1 MTASVLLIFE
11 RLSGGCGPSPRDGDL
26 HRRALLGEAV
36 EPGGD
41 LDLPVAGHGEV
52 AGVEL
57 EVGGTGALRLSGE
70 GADPRRW
77 QRQVEGQAHDDLGGP
92 AVGTERG
99 EGDTVRS
106 RCRRSDG

>member
-57 EVGGTGALRLSGE
+57 EVGGTGALRLSGD
-70 GADPRRW
+70 GADPRRCDG
-77 QRQVEGQAHDDLGGP
+77 QSVVEGQSVAGRGELGG
-92 AVGTERG
+92 
-99 EGDTVRS
+99 
-106 RCRRSDG
+106 RRMIKKKKKK